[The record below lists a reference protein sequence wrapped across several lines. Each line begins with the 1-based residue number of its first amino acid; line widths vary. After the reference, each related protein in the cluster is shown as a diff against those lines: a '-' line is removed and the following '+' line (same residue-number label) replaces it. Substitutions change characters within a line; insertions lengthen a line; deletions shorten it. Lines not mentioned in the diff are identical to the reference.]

1 MTNDA
6 TNAAKNLASM
16 LLQLAL
22 SVALIVTIGGLIYTA
37 NLQRHT
43 DSAVPTDAV
52 ITGQL
57 QVSYMLITSKTA
69 TSEEASG
76 STIAASRVQYF
87 PAYVLVTTK
96 NDVTVLW
103 AVDRLKKLEVTRI
116 EAETTGQSK

>member
-6 TNAAKNLASM
+6 TNAAKNSVSM
-16 LLQLAL
+16 LLQLTL

-37 NLQRHT
+37 NMQLHT
-43 DSAVPTDAV
+43 DSAVPTHAV

-57 QVSYMLITSKTA
+57 QVSYMLITSKTS
-69 TSEEASG
+69 TSEQARG

-116 EAETTGQSK
+116 PADTTGQSK

>member
-6 TNAAKNLASM
+6 ANAANNTASM
-16 LLQLAL
+16 LLQLTL

-43 DSAVPTDAV
+43 DSAVPAHAV

-57 QVSYMLITSKTA
+57 QVSYMLITSETQA
-69 TSEEASG
+69 EG
-76 STIAASRVQYF
+76 STIGASRVQYF

-96 NDVTVLW
+96 SDVTFLW

-116 EAETTGQSK
+116 EAATTGQSK